1 MKKIPH
7 GHRIDYEDE
16 PIVVYNDKN
25 EIVEETIL
33 DYSAYKDEPYKW
45 NEAGGYYD
53 LLQGYKMVSA
63 TRRKRK

>member
-45 NEAGGYYD
+45 NEEGGYYD
-53 LLQGYKMVSA
+53 LPQGYKMVSA